1 MKELNSIICCIDDDV
16 IKQKY
21 ITAPNSNTLFISRSY
36 LEERREDRMMLVN
49 VFVMFMLVIGVMVV
63 VPTVSAT
70 SVKMDF
76 LPYADVRVDPIVDPE
91 CLADHGMSVCVR
103 TERETR
109 YSIEV
114 ERLH

>member
-103 TERETR
+103 TERDT
-109 YSIEV
+109 
-114 ERLH
+114 L